1 MCCETYLLGTGF
13 PGICPGSETKKFVNI
28 AAGGHGSV
36 ALKRLMGELQAAGFG
51 QPGDGSYHL
60 VPAPL
65 LVATARGG
73 RSASLMPMGS
83 QTIYGKIGGY
93 LGKAA
98 SAVAASGD
106 DPDFH
111 IPTAQLATA
120 LWGSHSLR
128 RLSDGV
134 VRDYCTEVFAQLG
147 GAMIITRAGGDAF
160 VLQDRDDNF
169 YCRVAGAP
177 GVKIMH
183 PSLSQAIPLADMRS
197 YMGFVPAIYTREW
210 HVNGFPAHRR

>member
-1 MCCETYLLGTGF
+1 
-13 PGICPGSETKKFVNI
+13 
-28 AAGGHGSV
+28 
-36 ALKRLMGELQAAGFG
+36 MGELQAAGFG

-98 SAVAASGD
+98 SAVAAAGD

-134 VRDYCTEVFAQLG
+134 VRDYCMQHGISLDRV
-147 GAMIITRAGGDAF
+147 DARMGWKEAER
-160 VLQDRDDNF
+160 LRDMQT
-169 YCRVAGAP
+169 YYEEEHLRRR
-177 GVKIMH
+177 I
-183 PSLSQAIPLADMRS
+183 RS
-197 YMGFVPAIYTREW
+197 MMLTSEM
-210 HVNGFPAHRR
+210 

>member
-1 MCCETYLLGTGF
+1 M
-13 PGICPGSETKKFVNI
+13 
-28 AAGGHGSV
+28 

-98 SAVAASGD
+98 AAVAAAGD

-111 IPTAQLATA
+111 IPTAQLASA

-134 VRDYCTEVFAQLG
+134 VRDYCMQHGISLDRV
-147 GAMIITRAGGDAF
+147 DARMGWKEAER
-160 VLQDRDDNF
+160 LRDMQT
-169 YCRVAGAP
+169 YYEEEHLRRR
-177 GVKIMH
+177 I
-183 PSLSQAIPLADMRS
+183 RS
-197 YMGFVPAIYTREW
+197 MMLTSEM
-210 HVNGFPAHRR
+210 